1 MTPMIP
7 TRITTRFAKMQNVRE
22 NKFSFPSM
30 MSGTIV
36 LILPYYCYG
45 WFWWPDAGDDNVSL
59 YLLRL
64 LMLHLNS
71 SWVGIRG
78 KKCPLMGNS
87 WASGSWSL
95 TSRNHRLNITKV
107 AQGAKTDPRCNDTA
121 SKLSKWSLVRF
132 TEAFIKYLRL
142 YFLLWSHKWDWV
154 QFPFSFSWVMT
165 PVQLKMST
173 QFNYIRTHSVERC
186 MFYVN
191 LHSSSSCWT
200 WTSFHKSLILVKRI
214 LLLLVAQDS
223 MGSVCAL

>member
-1 MTPMIP
+1 MLP
-7 TRITTRFAKMQNVRE
+7 TWIITRFAKMQNVKERL
-22 NKFSFPSM
+22 KSY
-30 MSGTIV
+30 
-36 LILPYYCYG
+36 PYHSCLVPWSSDGPQPNG

-107 AQGAKTDPRCNDTA
+107 AQGAKTDPWCNDTA

-154 QFPFSFSWVMT
+154 QLSDDTSSIENVNA
-165 PVQLKMST
+165 VQLYSDSFCEAVYVLCEYSFFKFLLNLNIFS
-173 QFNYIRTHSVERC
+173 QKPHPGETHPSPPGGPR
-186 MFYVN
+186 
-191 LHSSSSCWT
+191 
-200 WTSFHKSLILVKRI
+200 
-214 LLLLVAQDS
+214 
-223 MGSVCAL
+223 

>member
-1 MTPMIP
+1 M
-7 TRITTRFAKMQNVRE
+7 
-22 NKFSFPSM
+22 
-30 MSGTIV
+30 V
-36 LILPYYCYG
+36 LRWSSTYG

-107 AQGAKTDPRCNDTA
+107 AQGAKTDPWCNDTA

-173 QFNYIRTHSVERC
+173 QFNYIRTHSVKQC

-191 LHSSSSCWT
+191 IHSSSSCWT
-200 WTSFHKSLILVKRI
+200 WTSFHKSLILVKSI